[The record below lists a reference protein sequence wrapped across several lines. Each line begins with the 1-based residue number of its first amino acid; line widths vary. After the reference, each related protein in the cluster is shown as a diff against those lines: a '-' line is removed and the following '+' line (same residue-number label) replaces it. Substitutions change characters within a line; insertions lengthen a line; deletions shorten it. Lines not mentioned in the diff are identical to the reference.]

1 MSRQGDLRLE
11 KDVFGFQIAMY
22 EPRLFQNSQSVK
34 ELGCEDLNKLRAEA
48 LELILLDQFVQVRR
62 Q

>member
-1 MSRQGDLRLE
+1 MN
-11 KDVFGFQIAMY
+11 
-22 EPRLFQNSQSVK
+22 EPSLFQNSQSIK
-34 ELGCEDLNKLRAEA
+34 ELGRKDLDKLRAEA